1 MWWPD
6 AEAKAAIAGKI
17 SPALE
22 SNLPPGISVHGA
34 YESTICSRDWP
45 GRHAAKSRLLSDLI
59 KVHLSTKNRY
69 LPRGWVIRECGRWV
83 TAFYAKAV

>member
-22 SNLPPGISVHGA
+22 SNLPPGISVHGPQFVRA
-34 YESTICSRDWP
+34 I
-45 GRHAAKSRLLSDLI
+45 GRVATRQNQGFFQTSLRF
-59 KVHLSTKNRY
+59 T
-69 LPRGWVIRECGRWV
+69 
-83 TAFYAKAV
+83 